1 MGVRA
6 LPASLP
12 VCSSL
17 LTMKILAFLSLIA
30 VATARSDQDMV
41 EYWKNMKAFESCWGE
56 GNMKLYTV
64 NMKKAIAKC
73 GQVDAP
79 ELSLP
84 PFRSTY
90 RFVSSILGNANSMEN
105 RQANMVWRLLESMKS
120 SFSDSPR
127 PYRDYS
133 YNRDSMDNEVMMNV
147 FMKMMNKMM
156 HEDVYNSNIPKSF
169 DNVRTSSY
177 RQNDPMARMS
187 QFVDMFSRSRSKR
200 AAGDDVG
207 VYPSDLGDRLVEKL
221 NEKKRVMEEEIG
233 NMTCVMKEMGYLNHQ
248 NDLYLHGMKE
258 DLKQYTMPS
267 PWFENRYK
275 EMQRTCYEMATNLPA
290 QIEEQSVV
298 TGETFG
304 SVKMAEVRASS
315 SASVRLRRNCAWS
328 TTSRRR
334 SSPTLGPWRDPGAE
348 PADGVPAL
356 PLGRTTSSRRGD
368 GVY

>member
-1 MGVRA
+1 MGVVRA

-56 GNMKLYTV
+56 ENMKLYTV
-64 NMKKAIAKC
+64 NMKKAIAEC

-105 RQANMVWRLLESMKS
+105 RQANMVWRLL
-120 SFSDSPR
+120 
-127 PYRDYS
+127 
-133 YNRDSMDNEVMMNV
+133 V

-156 HEDVYNSNIPKSF
+156 HEDMYDSNIPKSF

-221 NEKKRVMEEEIG
+221 NEKRRVMEEEIG

-248 NDLYLHGMKE
+248 N
-258 DLKQYTMPS
+258 
-267 PWFENRYK
+267 
-275 EMQRTCYEMATNLPA
+275 
-290 QIEEQSVV
+290 
-298 TGETFG
+298 
-304 SVKMAEVRASS
+304 
-315 SASVRLRRNCAWS
+315 
-328 TTSRRR
+328 
-334 SSPTLGPWRDPGAE
+334 
-348 PADGVPAL
+348 
-356 PLGRTTSSRRGD
+356 
-368 GVY
+368 

>member
-56 GNMKLYTV
+56 ENMKLYTV

-105 RQANMVWRLLESMKS
+105 RQANMVWRLL
-120 SFSDSPR
+120 
-127 PYRDYS
+127 
-133 YNRDSMDNEVMMNV
+133 DSMDNEVMMNV
-147 FMKMMNKMM
+147 FMKMMNKTM
-156 HEDVYNSNIPKSF
+156 HEDMYDSNIPKSF

-187 QFVDMFSRSRSKR
+187 QFVDMFSRSRS
-200 AAGDDVG
+200 
-207 VYPSDLGDRLVEKL
+207 
-221 NEKKRVMEEEIG
+221 
-233 NMTCVMKEMGYLNHQ
+233 
-248 NDLYLHGMKE
+248 
-258 DLKQYTMPS
+258 
-267 PWFENRYK
+267 
-275 EMQRTCYEMATNLPA
+275 
-290 QIEEQSVV
+290 
-298 TGETFG
+298 
-304 SVKMAEVRASS
+304 
-315 SASVRLRRNCAWS
+315 
-328 TTSRRR
+328 
-334 SSPTLGPWRDPGAE
+334 
-348 PADGVPAL
+348 
-356 PLGRTTSSRRGD
+356 
-368 GVY
+368 